1 MMEDEFFLD
10 DDDLNAD
17 CEIGPA
23 GKEKIT
29 ILEVMEKIINDLKDN
44 IKFGESGDE
53 YNNFRL
59 LSNYVSY
66 ISDITALEK
75 SNAPENVVLEKLK
88 EIDDHVRELNYDE
101 VSLDVEVDDGSFSGI
116 DLLPG
121 GNNDDFDF

>member
-29 ILEVMEKIINDLKDN
+29 ILEVIEKIINDLKDN